1 MTVASQLSEYLA
13 AGGWWIMLPLSA
25 IAALLWYGI
34 GSRWALLRRG
44 SDRNIRVLLARYERG
59 EGGKVD
65 GIIDAAVVRG
75 LSLRGQRP
83 GDLRRV
89 LDDAFGRYSR
99 DIKRHRILIAT
110 LVAIAPLLGLLGT
123 VTGMI
128 ETFDSLA
135 EMALFT
141 QGGGIAAGISTALY
155 TTQMGL
161 AVAIPGY
168 LAKGVLDRRQAQ
180 LEMDLAQLKDI
191 LVASAR
197 PAPAAAATATDHA
210 S

>member
-1 MTVASQLSEYLA
+1 MIAQLSEYLA
-13 AGGWWIMLPLSA
+13 AGGWWIMLPLA
-25 IAALLWYGI
+25 VIAAALWYGI
-34 GSRWALLRRG
+34 GTRWMLLRRG
-44 SDRNIRVLLARYERG
+44 SDRNIRVLISRYERG
-59 EGGKVD
+59 VGGKVD
-65 GIIDAAVVRG
+65 GIVDAAVVRG

-83 GDLRRV
+83 RDLRRV
-89 LDDAFGRYSR
+89 LDEAFAGFQR
-99 DIKRHRILIAT
+99 DIKRHRVLIGT

-135 EMALFT
+135 EMVLFT

-168 LAKGVLDRRQAQ
+168 LAKGMLDRRQNQ
-180 LEMDLAQLKDI
+180 IEMDLAQLKDI

-197 PAPAAAATATDHA
+197 TTPAAASDTA

>member
-1 MTVASQLSEYLA
+1 MQQLIEYLG

-25 IAALLWYGI
+25 IAAVLWYGI
-34 GSRWALLRRG
+34 GSRWAILRRG

-65 GIIDAAVVRG
+65 GIVDAAVVRG
-75 LSLRGQRP
+75 ISLRGERP
-83 GDLRRV
+83 RDLRRV
-89 LDDAFGRYSR
+89 LDDAFGAYSR
-99 DIKRHRILIAT
+99 DIRRHRVLIGT

-180 LEMDLAQLKDI
+180 IEMDLAQLKDL
-191 LVASAR
+191 LVASVH
-197 PAPAAAATATDHA
+197 PATPDTIAA

>member
-1 MTVASQLSEYLA
+1 MSLLEQLNEYLA
-13 AGGWWIMLPLSA
+13 AGGWWIMLPLAA
-25 IAALLWYGI
+25 IAAVLWYGI
-34 GSRWALLRRG
+34 GSRWAILRRG
-44 SDRNIRVLLARYERG
+44 SNRNIRVLLARYERG

-65 GIIDAAVVRG
+65 GIVDAAVVRG
-75 LSLRGQRP
+75 LSLRGERP
-83 GDLRRV
+83 RDLRRV
-89 LDDAFGRYSR
+89 LDDAFGGFSR
-99 DIKRHRILIAT
+99 DIKRHRVLIGT
-110 LVAIAPLLGLLGT
+110 LVAIAPLIGLLGT

-180 LEMDLAQLKDI
+180 IEMDLAQLKDI

-197 PAPAAAATATDHA
+197 PSVPTLQA

>member
-1 MTVASQLSEYLA
+1 MTVTSQLSDYLA
-13 AGGWWIMLPLSA
+13 AGGWWIMLPLTA

-65 GIIDAAVVRG
+65 GILDAAVVRG

-83 GDLRRV
+83 NDLRRV

-99 DIKRHRILIAT
+99 DIKRHRILIGT

-191 LVASAR
+191 LVASANR
-197 PAPAAAATATDHA
+197 AAPAIPTAQPA

>member
-1 MTVASQLSEYLA
+1 MIAQLNDYLA
-13 AGGWWIMLPLSA
+13 AGGWWIMLPLAA
-25 IAALLWYGI
+25 IAAALWYGI
-34 GSRWALLRRG
+34 GTRWVLLRRG

-59 EGGKVD
+59 TGGKVD
-65 GIIDAAVVRG
+65 GIVDAAVVRG
-75 LSLRGQRP
+75 LSIRGQRP
-83 GDLRRV
+83 RDLRRV
-89 LDDAFGRYSR
+89 LDDAFAGFQR
-99 DIKRHRILIAT
+99 DIKRHRVLIGT

-168 LAKGVLDRRQAQ
+168 LAKGVLDRRQSQ
-180 LEMDLAQLKDI
+180 IEMDLAQLKDI
-191 LVASAR
+191 LVASTR
-197 PAPAAAATATDHA
+197 STPTAATQ
-210 S
+210 

>member
-1 MTVASQLSEYLA
+1 MGLTEQLHDYLA
-13 AGGWWIMLPLSA
+13 AGGWWIMLPLAA
-25 IAALLWYGI
+25 IAAMLWYGI
-34 GSRWALLRRG
+34 GSRWAILRRG
-44 SDRNIRVLLARYERG
+44 SNRNIRVLLARYERG
-59 EGGKVD
+59 EGGRVD
-65 GIIDAAVVRG
+65 GIVDAAVVRG
-75 LSLRGQRP
+75 LSLRGERLH
-83 GDLRRV
+83 DLRRV
-89 LDDAFGRYSR
+89 LDDAFGGFSR
-99 DIKRHRILIAT
+99 DIKRHRVLIGT
-110 LVAIAPLLGLLGT
+110 LVAIAPLIGLLGT

-135 EMALFT
+135 DMVLFT

-180 LEMDLAQLKDI
+180 IEMDLAQLKDI
-191 LVASAR
+191 LVAST
-197 PAPAAAATATDHA
+197 PPSTLTPQA

>member
-1 MTVASQLSEYLA
+1 MSLTEQLFEYLA
-13 AGGWWIMLPLSA
+13 AGGWWIMLPLAA

-34 GSRWALLRRG
+34 GSRWAILRRG
-44 SDRNIRVLLARYERG
+44 SDRNIRVLLSRYERG

-65 GIIDAAVVRG
+65 GIVDAAVVRG
-75 LSLRGQRP
+75 LSLRGERP
-83 GDLRRV
+83 RDLRRV
-89 LDDAFGRYSR
+89 LDDAFGVYSR
-99 DIKRHRILIAT
+99 DIKRHRVLIGT
-110 LVAIAPLLGLLGT
+110 LVAIAPLIGLLGT

-180 LEMDLAQLKDI
+180 IEMDLAQLKDI

-197 PAPAAAATATDHA
+197 PSTPTLQA